1 MTDKEL
7 IEAQERDIRNLL
19 NTIRIRDDQIE
30 VMKNAAKNLGTDF
43 KFDTP
48 YYRLETNYITCYR
61 LVNIVWHKWNKAT
74 KEPALDLRFSRC
86 YMIQLNK
93 QHVINNTGGNQLLRT
108 CISWEDLKSRL
119 LRRAKVALNKGDSQ
133 GVAHWQ
139 SILQLIVNETN
150 KCTAYF
156 NEEVK

>member
-7 IEAQERDIRNLL
+7 IEAQERDIRNLID
-19 NTIRIRDDQIE
+19 TIRIRDDQIE
-30 VMKNAAKNLGTDF
+30 VMKNASKNLGTDF

-61 LVNIVWHKWNKAT
+61 LVNIVWHKWNRSMI
-74 KEPALDLRFSRC
+74 EPALDLRFSRC
-86 YMIQLNK
+86 YMVQLDQ
-93 QHVINNTGGNQLLRT
+93 QHVINNTGGNQVLKT
-108 CISWEDLKSRL
+108 CISWEDLKSKL
-119 LRRAKVALNKGDSQ
+119 LRRAKIALNKGDAK
-133 GVAHWQ
+133 GVAH
-139 SILQLIVNETN
+139 ILQLILNETN